1 MDIKN
6 ELLTV
11 YIGWDSREPIAAEV
25 CKHSILKHTSIPVN
39 IVMLKQDELRE
50 RGFYT
55 REIDK
60 LASTEF
66 TFTRFLVPVLNNYEG
81 MAIFCDSDMVFLTDI
96 AELLEE
102 VDSKKAISCVQHDY
116 TPPPGMK
123 MDGQQQLAY
132 PRKNWSSM
140 VVWNCAHKDNAKV
153 TKQLVND
160 PEITGA
166 YLHRFSWLNDK
177 SIGLLGPQWNW
188 LVGWYVEGRD
198 GTPSLL
204 HYTEGGPWF
213 NNYTDC
219 DYSETWKGY
228 HNSYLAT
235 HADPVIKIEDL
246 SLPTQLKLDI
256 RALLTICSD
265 PYNIYTDGLIQS
277 YIKQIAHRYT
287 DPRLVGIV
295 DAGGEPKPGQE
306 PKTREQMKMDAIL
319 DNFLTGAVGVF
330 AGSKNLPVIPLNV
343 PVVVR
348 GIAKKKVMHKCIADG
363 RNFYYI
369 DTGYFGNGKTK
380 LYHRVTKN
388 GLQFNLPIWQ
398 DCPDDRFLK
407 TDTALRKYTKGR
419 NILLCPPS
427 QKALTYWNVDL
438 QEWLDSTVAE
448 IKLHTDRPIIVREK
462 QSRHLRANV
471 NTMEMALADDVHCMV
486 TYNSIAAVEALI
498 LGKPVFTMGPNAAEP
513 LANTDLS
520 TIEEPMMPVVD
531 RVRQLCCNLA
541 YNQFTPAEMIDGAAW
556 SMLGDNYSRDI
567 DELNTNSVTS
577 NQNTR
582 LKSHFPK

>member
-1 MDIKN
+1 
-6 ELLTV
+6 
-11 YIGWDSREPIAAEV
+11 
-25 CKHSILKHTSIPVN
+25 
-39 IVMLKQDELRE
+39 
-50 RGFYT
+50 
-55 REIDK
+55 
-60 LASTEF
+60 
-66 TFTRFLVPVLNNYEG
+66 
-81 MAIFCDSDMVFLTDI
+81 
-96 AELLEE
+96 
-102 VDSKKAISCVQHDY
+102 
-116 TPPPGMK
+116 MK
-123 MDGQQQLAY
+123 MDGKQQLAY

-153 TKQLVND
+153 TKKLVND

-235 HADPVIKIEDL
+235 NTNPVIKIEDL
-246 SLPTQLKLDI
+246 SLPSQLKLDI
-256 RALLTICSD
+256 QALLTACSD

-277 YIKQIAHRYT
+277 YTTQIVHRYAT
-287 DPRLVGIV
+287 PGLVGII
-295 DAGGEPKPGQE
+295 DAGGEPIPGQE
-306 PKTREQMKMDAIL
+306 PKPKEQMKMDAIL

-330 AGSKNLPVIPLNV
+330 AGSKNLPNIPLNV

-380 LYHRVTKN
+380 LYHRITKN
-388 GLQFNLPIWQ
+388 GLQFNLPIWK

-407 TDTALRKYTKGR
+407 TDTALHKRTNGR
-419 NILLCPPS
+419 SILLCPPS

-448 IKLHTDRPIIVREK
+448 IKLHTDRPIVIREK

-471 NTMEMALADDVHCMV
+471 NTMKMALADDVHCMV

-520 TIEEPMMPVVD
+520 KIEEPMMPVID

-541 YNQFTPAEMIDGAAW
+541 YNQFTSAEMIDGTAW

-567 DELNTNSVTS
+567 TVDNTDY
-577 NQNTR
+577 R
-582 LKSHFPK
+582 KIKSYFPK